1 MRAQSLLGV
10 GALLLGNACAISA
23 PPPAP
28 PSAPPPRVNAD
39 ALFVRGAFTE
49 AIAEY
54 DEQLR
59 RDPHPRSVAQNQ
71 FLRAMARLASGNSE
85 QKRRAREELW
95 RLEHEHAG
103 SLWGTLAR
111 AHLAEIAR
119 GTVLRQAVQQA
130 GVDLHV
136 ARERVAEL
144 EAELLRIGDEN
155 AELQVLLA
163 STREE
168 RAKLQRRFDDAL
180 EHGKTR
186 EERVRE
192 LENELSALKRIDME
206 RQP

>member
-1 MRAQSLLGV
+1 MKGFLAAVFVLGS
-10 GALLLGNACAISA
+10 GCAATA
-23 PPPAP
+23 PPPARQ
-28 PSAPPPRVNAD
+28 SAPPPRVNAD

-54 DEQLR
+54 DDELR
-59 RDPHPRSVAQNQ
+59 RDPHPRSVAKNQ
-71 FLRAMARLASGNSE
+71 FLRAMARLGSGNPE
-85 QKRRAREELW
+85 QKRRALEELW
-95 RLEHEHAG
+95 LLEHEHAG

-136 ARERVAEL
+136 ARERAAEL
-144 EAELLRIGDEN
+144 EAELLRVGDVN

-163 STREE
+163 STRDE
-168 RAKLQRRFDDAL
+168 RAKLQRRLDEAA
-180 EHGKTR
+180 EQGRTR
-186 EERVRE
+186 EERLRE